1 MEIHIDAFMKL
12 TGITAN
18 DRFIS
23 ERNIRRRQER
33 KLRRKFTGQLTKEE
47 IKEIAKIHP
56 VGGIEVINLS

>member
-23 ERNIRRRQER
+23 ERNVRRRQER

-47 IKEIAKIHP
+47 IKEIALIHP

>member
-1 MEIHIDAFMKL
+1 MKL

-23 ERNIRRRQER
+23 ERNVRRRQER

-47 IKEIAKIHP
+47 IKEIALIHP

>member
-23 ERNIRRRQER
+23 ERNVRRRQER

-56 VGGIEVINLS
+56 VGGIEVINLT